1 MNLVPL
7 PHQRDLARYL
17 LHPETRRFVALWM
30 MGTGKTPLAIIFC
43 ETNLF
48 YRYPGQTIIPQLCI
62 IVADPTIQKNFIS
75 NLQKFGKSQEHI
87 EKFYRFWSY
96 QLVATRPKEFAEIS
110 RNNIVVCDEIHEIR
124 SVITT
129 VQDKETAVDNKETD
143 DTTNQ
148 IRFQNKPVRSGM
160 QAAALLSGIQYAYK
174 ALGLTGTLIYNSL
187 SDLYNIAW
195 FLLSASSEETKQ
207 QFQENVKV
215 TALKQNVMPE
225 KSIEA
230 FETVFKGKLSV
241 CTIQSCGLQSQFPI
255 AHELNVAIEMNAE
268 YDHAYSLVET
278 GQIEELKKKNET
290 KLAGSGAFWS
300 GLRQAA
306 NKINSVQ
313 SQKLQ
318 FVIEIIKAAKR
329 RKERVVVT
337 SSFLTR
343 GLGLLIKEFPKHGI
357 RFEEISGDIHS
368 SVERQNSID
377 RFNDPSTALD
387 VLILSGAGTTGVNL
401 TCARRQINM
410 ESAWNTATKHQ
421 TNARIARLGSK
432 MRQVTIY
439 NLLMVKPGEPFRRFI
454 AECKQMIRDKI
465 PGTPTDV
472 VAVPALSSLPSSSSS
487 STEKGLD
494 MSIDVHLFQLQIKKS
509 IAFQPCLE
517 KYLPKWSMEQH
528 PAWKEILSTC
538 PSIDAFLSIRP
549 KSSIDRKQ
557 SEVKDTPKTKG
568 EVKDTHKTKTNGK
581 VKQLEKKRTQLR
593 SAWERDFGIISRLND
608 KKKSSSSSSSSSC
621 SSFSSASSTSS
632 DHALHFDT
640 KGWLSQLGL

>member
-1 MNLVPL
+1 
-7 PHQRDLARYL
+7 
-17 LHPETRRFVALWM
+17 
-30 MGTGKTPLAIIFC
+30 
-43 ETNLF
+43 
-48 YRYPGQTIIPQLCI
+48 
-62 IVADPTIQKNFIS
+62 
-75 NLQKFGKSQEHI
+75 
-87 EKFYRFWSY
+87 
-96 QLVATRPKEFAEIS
+96 
-110 RNNIVVCDEIHEIR
+110 
-124 SVITT
+124 
-129 VQDKETAVDNKETD
+129 
-143 DTTNQ
+143 
-148 IRFQNKPVRSGM
+148 
-160 QAAALLSGIQYAYK
+160 
-174 ALGLTGTLIYNSL
+174 
-187 SDLYNIAW
+187 
-195 FLLSASSEETKQ
+195 
-207 QFQENVKV
+207 
-215 TALKQNVMPE
+215 
-225 KSIEA
+225 
-230 FETVFKGKLSV
+230 
-241 CTIQSCGLQSQFPI
+241 
-255 AHELNVAIEMNAE
+255 
-268 YDHAYSLVET
+268 
-278 GQIEELKKKNET
+278 
-290 KLAGSGAFWS
+290 
-300 GLRQAA
+300 
-306 NKINSVQ
+306 
-313 SQKLQ
+313 
-318 FVIEIIKAAKR
+318 
-329 RKERVVVT
+329 
-337 SSFLTR
+337 
-343 GLGLLIKEFPKHGI
+343 LGLLIKEFPKHGI

-593 SAWERDFGIISRLND
+593 SAWERDFGIISGLND